1 MNPSGSQGTQ
11 CVHQDFLRIV
21 DTDKYQQSASMCV
34 YRATQDGSWGL
45 TFVIYFNH
53 GIQVLSR
60 WCNSRTICC
69 SLVWL
74 FQCTKYLGYST
85 LIDKKLPPDG
95 SNDASWSFFRLPRSS
110 IHEKTSSGARP
121 ALPMGVAPEAIV
133 EKTYF
138 EYRLKYIVPT
148 FSHQIK
154 ALYDNIVG
162 CALSAPDSSSPRG
175 YSRIFLGIDSKS
187 DMFFLNSSVSFISIF
202 RRLPWSSSIRRSV
215 IPYFCWIFPYQRP
228 SLVIF

>member
-1 MNPSGSQGTQ
+1 
-11 CVHQDFLRIV
+11 
-21 DTDKYQQSASMCV
+21 MCV

-60 WCNSRTICC
+60 WRNSRIICC

-95 SNDASWSFFRLPRSS
+95 SNDASWIFLRLPRSS
-110 IHEKTSSGARP
+110 IHEKTPSGARP
-121 ALPMGVAPEAIV
+121 VLPMGVAPEAIV
-133 EKTYF
+133 EKSYF
-138 EYRLKYIVPT
+138 KYRLKYIVPT

-162 CALSAPDSSSPRG
+162 CAPSAPDGSSPRG
-175 YSRIFLGIDSKS
+175 YCQTFSGIDSKNE
-187 DMFFLNSSVSFISIF
+187 FFFF
-202 RRLPWSSSIRRSV
+202 WSLYTFYVDFLST
-215 IPYFCWIFPYQRP
+215 
-228 SLVIF
+228 SLVIINMQICHTRLFTVIVLLPFTQILVTSLI